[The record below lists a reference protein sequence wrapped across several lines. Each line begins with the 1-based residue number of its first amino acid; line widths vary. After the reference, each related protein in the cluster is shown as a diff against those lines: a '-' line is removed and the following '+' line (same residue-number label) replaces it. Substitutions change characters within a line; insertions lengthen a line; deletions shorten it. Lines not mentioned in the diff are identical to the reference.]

1 MAIADGH
8 NEQCTIFA
16 QTERSSQIHLDDA
29 EVQPKITQKRS
40 GCVMKN
46 VQWKKVKLG
55 DLISDSYA
63 GGTPN
68 RARNDYFGGDIP
80 WVSSGEVNNP
90 IIDSTIENIT
100 QVGLNNSSARW
111 IPENSILLAL
121 YGATAGQ
128 VSMLKIRATA
138 NQAVLAII
146 PNNEVV
152 DTRFL
157 FYQIFHNKQSL
168 LFLAQGSG
176 QPNLSKS
183 IVDRLDISYPDSL
196 PAQRRIAAI
205 LSTADKVIEQTR
217 QLIGKYKSIK
227 QGMME
232 DLLKP
237 KEGWKKVKLGDIGK
251 ISMCKRIFSFE
262 TTTEGEIPFYKI
274 GTFGKTAD
282 AFISRQLYE
291 EYKSKFSYPKVGDI
305 LISASGT
312 IGRTVVYDG
321 EPAYFQDSNII
332 WIDNDEQIVV
342 NEYLYYLYMTISWNL
357 EGSTIARLY
366 NDNFNRIEISVPDLL
381 EQHHIAKRLAVID
394 KKIEAEEKV
403 LEKYEKMKKGLME
416 RLLNE

>member
-1 MAIADGH
+1 MEKATEH
-8 NEQCTIFA
+8 N
-16 QTERSSQIHLDDA
+16 
-29 EVQPKITQKRS
+29 K
-40 GCVMKN
+40 
-46 VQWKKVKLG
+46 QWKKVKLG

-152 DTRFL
+152 DTQFL

-237 KEGWKKVKLGDIGK
+237 KEGWKKVKFDVFFDMLPTNTLSRDNLNDQQGVYQNIHYGDVLIK
-251 ISMCKRIFSFE
+251 YPFCMSCDE
-262 TTTEGEIPFYKI
+262 NEIPYINEGVKFNIAEIKDGDVIFADTAEDDTVGKCIEVMDVRNRKI
-274 GTFGKTAD
+274 VSGLHTYFCRPNFKMEIGYLGYFLNSNHFHNQLLPYIAGSKVSSLNRNS
-282 AFISRQLYE
+282 ISRTYIF
-291 EYKSKFSYPKVGDI
+291 Y
-305 LISASGT
+305 
-312 IGRTVVYDG
+312 
-321 EPAYFQDSNII
+321 
-332 WIDNDEQIVV
+332 
-342 NEYLYYLYMTISWNL
+342 
-357 EGSTIARLY
+357 
-366 NDNFNRIEISVPDLL
+366 PDLP
-381 EQHHIAKRLAVID
+381 EQHRIAKILSGID

-416 RLLNE
+416 RLLNG

>member
-1 MAIADGH
+1 MEKATEH
-8 NEQCTIFA
+8 N
-16 QTERSSQIHLDDA
+16 
-29 EVQPKITQKRS
+29 K
-40 GCVMKN
+40 
-46 VQWKKVKLG
+46 QWKKVKLG

-152 DTRFL
+152 DTQFL

-183 IVDRLDISYPDSL
+183 IVDRLDISYPADLS
-196 PAQRRIAAI
+196 AQRRIAAI
-205 LSTADKVIEQTR
+205 LTSADKVIDSTR
-217 QLIGKYKSIK
+217 RLIEKYKKMK

-237 KEGWKKVKLGDIGK
+237 KEGWKMVRLG
-251 ISMCKRIFSFE
+251 E
-262 TTTEGEIPFYKI
+262 VGEINPSNKEPIPNQFIYIDLESVIAGKLLVENFILKGNAPSRAQRLVYKNDVLYQTVRPYQRNNYI
-274 GTFGKTAD
+274 HKKQGNYVASTGYALIRCCDDYEPDFVYYLLHTHNFESVVLGLCTGT
-282 AFISRQLYE
+282 
-291 EYKSKFSYPKVGDI
+291 SYPAI
-305 LISASGT
+305 A
-312 IGRTVVYDG
+312 
-321 EPAYFQDSNII
+321 PN
-332 WIDNDEQIVV
+332 
-342 NEYLYYLYMTISWNL
+342 NL
-357 EGSTIARLY
+357 KRVEIAVP
-366 NDNFNRIEISVPDLL
+366 FNNNMPDLA
-381 EQHHIAKRLAVID
+381 EQRRIAAILSGID
-394 KKIEAEEKV
+394 SKIAAEEKV
-403 LEKYEKMKKGLME
+403 LEKYEKVKKGLME
-416 RLLNE
+416 RLLNEQCTMNNEQFEI

>member
-1 MAIADGH
+1 MEKATEH
-8 NEQCTIFA
+8 N
-16 QTERSSQIHLDDA
+16 
-29 EVQPKITQKRS
+29 K
-40 GCVMKN
+40 
-46 VQWKKVKLG
+46 QWKKVKLG

-152 DTRFL
+152 DTQFL

-237 KEGWKKVKLGDIGK
+237 KEGWKKVRLGECLTIGNGQDYK
-251 ISMCKRIFSFE
+251 HLQS
-262 TTTEGEIPFYKI
+262 GEIPVYGTGGVMTYVDDYLYEGETVCIGRKGTINKPIFHVGKIWTVDTLFYTHSFIDVSPLFIYYVFCNIDWNKYNEATGVPSLSKETIYKI
-274 GTFGKTAD
+274 
-282 AFISRQLYE
+282 
-291 EYKSKFSYPKVGDI
+291 
-305 LISASGT
+305 
-312 IGRTVVYDG
+312 
-321 EPAYFQDSNII
+321 
-332 WIDNDEQIVV
+332 
-342 NEYLYYLYMTISWNL
+342 
-357 EGSTIARLY
+357 
-366 NDNFNRIEISVPDLL
+366 EIPVPFKENKPDLT
-381 EQHHIAKRLAVID
+381 EQYRIASILSGID
-394 KKIEAEEKV
+394 AKIAAEEKV
-403 LEKYEKMKKGLME
+403 LEKYEKVKRGLME
-416 RLLNE
+416 RLLNEQCTMNNVQ